1 MENRM
6 CDHENAKCINSR
18 RREGYRYRR
27 FKCQCGYR
35 FSSIEVNIPDNLK
48 LNNSN
53 NALDI
58 LNQAINKESIK
69 NNESAICMIE
79 RALEI
84 IKFRG

>member
-1 MENRM
+1 M
-6 CDHENAKCINSR
+6 CEHENAKCINSR

-48 LNNSN
+48 LNNRN

-58 LNQAINKESIK
+58 VSQAINGESFN
-69 NNESAICMIE
+69 NNESEIFLIE
-79 RALEI
+79 KALEI
-84 IKFRG
+84 IKARG